1 MHCPNDANRFLHT
14 IDIMRSSKVTNLPF
28 ANFFCCCL
36 NKNTT
41 HKCAKTLNILFIK
54 DIFSITVFKKVEN
67 RYHFNISGIKTITD
81 LDSVIEWLTKTYCNK
96 TDFRL
101 TSYRIDNIT
110 AAFDVKRLI
119 NLNLL
124 ATNIRHSSYN
134 PERFH
139 ALYIKNTKGTIVV
152 FQSGKLNIVG
162 SKSVE
167 NVLLLWKFIKEKI
180 SVAIMKKTF

>member
-1 MHCPNDANRFLHT
+1 MEFIKNIKISVELFSNQQLTHYFNVAAKRNVYCALK
-14 IDIMRSSKVTNLPF
+14 RSILIIKD
-28 ANFFCCCL
+28 NFFDNC
-36 NKNTT
+36 
-41 HKCAKTLNILFIK
+41 IQ
-54 DIFSITVFKKVEN
+54 KVEN
-67 RYHFNISGIKTITD
+67 SYHFNISGIKTITE
-81 LDSVIEWLTKTYCNK
+81 LDSVKEWLTKAYCNK

-110 AAFDVKRLI
+110 AAFDVKRLL

-152 FQSGKLNIVG
+152 FQSGKINIVG